1 MLKDNILNLFSTP
14 IYKKSFKIKE
24 NEKNFLKSISLS
36 DVQFKNGLMSDNK
49 HILHQKQLSSIKNQ
63 IDKHIHTYKNDVLQ
77 VAKDIEIYITN
88 SWLMR
93 HNKGHYAHE
102 HSHANSIISGIYYVE
117 VPKMSGNLIFHKASN
132 NISNVMSPVVALK
145 YKKYNEYNSEEY
157 AIKTKNN
164 LLVLFPS
171 NLRHSVPVSLSEN
184 PRYCIAFNT
193 FLKGDLTT
201 NGVDEL
207 RFG

>member
-1 MLKDNILNLFSTP
+1 MLKDNVLNLFSTP
-14 IYKKSFKIKE
+14 IYKASFKIKE

-36 DVQFKNGLMSDNK
+36 DVKFKNGLMSDNK
-49 HILHQKQLSSIKNQ
+49 HVLHQKQLSSIKNQ
-63 IDKHIHTYKNDVLQ
+63 IDKHIHTYKNDILQ
-77 VAKDIEIYITN
+77 VANDIEIYITN
-88 SWLMR
+88 SWLMK

-102 HSHANSIISGIYYVE
+102 HSHANSIISGVYYIE
-117 VPKMSGNLIFHKASN
+117 VPKMSGSLIFHKASN

-145 YKKYNEYNSEEY
+145 YKKYNEYNSEDY
-157 AIKTKNN
+157 AVKTKDN

>member
-1 MLKDNILNLFSTP
+1 MSKDSVLNLFSTP
-14 IYKKSFKIKE
+14 IYKASFKIKQGEKSYLE
-24 NEKNFLKSISLS
+24 NIPLS
-36 DVQFKNGLMSDNK
+36 DVQFKNGLMSNDK
-49 HILHQKQLSSIKNQ
+49 HVLHQKQLSSIKNQ
-63 IDKHIHTYKNDVLQ
+63 IDKHIHTYKNNILQ
-77 VAKDIEIYITN
+77 VANDIELYITN
-88 SWLMR
+88 SWLMK
-93 HNKGHYAHE
+93 HDKGHYAHE
-102 HSHANSIISGIYYVE
+102 HSHANSIISGIYYIE

-132 NISNVMSPVVALK
+132 NISNVMSPVIALK
-145 YKKYNEYNSEEY
+145 YKKYNDYNSEEY
-157 AIKTKNN
+157 AVKVKNN